1 MKHTPFL
8 FGKGLLKKELTPYE
22 QQKKEQAIKALME
35 QVLYRLDYL
44 GNLYGIVDNQEE
56 KDKVKKF
63 SYKLEVVFSEWH
75 INTNYHMLIKD
86 VNYLVSRK
94 DKGTLNYQRL
104 IAWNKYL
111 LDNYFKDLKLLLK
124 VDYSELI

>member
-8 FGKGLLKKELTPYE
+8 FGKGLLKKELTPYQQE
-22 QQKKEQAIKALME
+22 QKEAAIKSIME
-35 QVLYRLDYL
+35 QVLYRLDHL
-44 GNLYGIVDNQEE
+44 GCLYGIVGNQEA

-63 SYKLEVVFSEWH
+63 SYKLECVFSEWH
-75 INTNYHMLIKD
+75 INTDYHMLIKD
-86 VNYLVSRK
+86 VDYLISQK
-94 DKGTLNYQRL
+94 NNLNFQSLIEQDKH
-104 IAWNKYL
+104 L

>member
-8 FGKGLLKKELTPYE
+8 FGKGLLAKELTPYKQE
-22 QQKKEQAIKALME
+22 QKEQAIKIIME
-35 QVLYRLDYL
+35 QVLYRLNHL
-44 GNLYGIVDNQEE
+44 ANLYGLVNNQEA

-63 SYKLEVVFSEWH
+63 SYKLECVFAEWH
-75 INTNYHMLIKD
+75 INTDYHLLIKNVD
-86 VNYLVSRK
+86 YWINQKKNLNFQSLIEQ
-94 DKGTLNYQRL
+94 DKH
-104 IAWNKYL
+104 L

>member
-8 FGKGLLKKELTPYE
+8 FGKGLLKKELTPYQQE
-22 QQKKEQAIKALME
+22 QKEKSIKSIME
-35 QVLYRLDYL
+35 QVLYRLDHL
-44 GNLYGIVDNQEE
+44 GCLYGIVGNQEA

-63 SYKLEVVFSEWH
+63 SYKLECVFSEWH
-75 INTNYHMLIKD
+75 INTDYHMLIKD
-86 VNYLVSRK
+86 VDYLISQK
-94 DKGTLNYQRL
+94 DNLNFQSL
-104 IAWNKYL
+104 IEQDKHL

>member
-8 FGKGLLKKELTPYE
+8 FGKGLLKKELTPYK
-22 QQKKEQAIKALME
+22 QQEKEQAIKVIME
-35 QVLYRLDYL
+35 QVLYRLNHL
-44 GNLYGIVDNQEE
+44 ANLYGIVENQEA
-56 KDKVKKF
+56 KDKVKNF

-75 INTNYHMLIKD
+75 INTDYHTLIKNVD
-86 VNYLVSRK
+86 YWISQKKNLNFQSLIEQ
-94 DKGTLNYQRL
+94 DKH
-104 IAWNKYL
+104 L